1 MTYLKVTIELK
12 NEYNLKEISDLLSDN
27 GETEINLIIQ
37 WISEGA
43 NYIENCNSDVDND
56 GICDYSDIDDDGDGA
71 ADELDAFPF
80 DPTEYSDIDSDGIGN
95 NADDDDDGDG
105 WTDYQENNC
114 ISNSQDPNSVPV
126 DSDNDGICD
135 QMESEGT
142 SGLPGFGL
150 ISAITMLAFAA
161 FARKE

>member
-1 MTYLKVTIELK
+1 LDSE
-12 NEYNLKEISDLLSDN
+12 EYPLDTDN
-27 GETEINLIIQ
+27 DG
-37 WISEGA
+37 
-43 NYIENCNSDVDND
+43 IENKIDDDDDGDGILDTTENSCLTDPLNPDSIPTDFDND